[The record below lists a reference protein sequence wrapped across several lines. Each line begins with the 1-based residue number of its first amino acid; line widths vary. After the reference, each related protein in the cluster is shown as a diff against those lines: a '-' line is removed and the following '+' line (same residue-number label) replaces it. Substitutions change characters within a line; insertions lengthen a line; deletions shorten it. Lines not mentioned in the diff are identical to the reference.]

1 MIGLLSLDEIDAS
14 RMLAL
19 ADRAVELHRDRTA
32 HNRPLAGTVA
42 GMMFLQTSTRTR
54 TAFSSATVRLGGDIL
69 TFGPHDLQLSTGESR
84 PDTGRMFSA
93 MLDLL
98 VVRTSGPTT
107 HLRDLGDGG
116 RLPVVNAMSAD
127 EHPTQALTDV
137 AVLRGQF
144 GDLTGLNLLYIGEG
158 NSTATA
164 LARAATMIP
173 GCQATFWTPPG
184 YGLSEELVERCHHR
198 ALEAAGSVRQVSSA
212 DELPAEVEAVY
223 TTRWQT
229 TGTAKKDPAWREV
242 FRPYFVDAALMT
254 RWPQARVLHDLP
266 AHRGGEISGEV
277 LDGKQ
282 SLAWTQGAMKL
293 ATAMAVLEWVADY
306 G

>member
-1 MIGLLSLDEIDAS
+1 MAGLLSLDEIDAP

-19 ADRAVELHRDRTA
+19 VDRAVELHRDRSA
-32 HNRPLAGTVA
+32 HDSPLAGSVA

-107 HLRDLGDGG
+107 HLRDFSGG
-116 RLPVVNAMSAD
+116 GGLPVVNAMSAD
-127 EHPTQALTDV
+127 EHPTQALTDI
-137 AVLRGQF
+137 AVLRGHF
-144 GDLTGLNLLYIGEG
+144 GDLTGLKLLYIGEG
-158 NSTATA
+158 NNTATA
-164 LARAATMIP
+164 LVRAATMVP

-184 YGLSEELVERCHHR
+184 YGLPDELVDRCHCR
-198 ALEAAGSVRQVSSA
+198 AAEAAGSVRQVSSA
-212 DELPAEVEAVY
+212 DELPADVDAVY

-229 TGTAKKDPAWREV
+229 TGTAKADPSWREV
-242 FRPYFVDAALMT
+242 FRPYFIDAALMA
-254 RWPQARVLHDLP
+254 RWPEARVLHDLP
-266 AHRGGEISGEV
+266 AHRGEEISGEV
-277 LDGKQ
+277 LDGEH

-293 ATAMAVLEWVADY
+293 ATAMAVLEWVAR
-306 G
+306 